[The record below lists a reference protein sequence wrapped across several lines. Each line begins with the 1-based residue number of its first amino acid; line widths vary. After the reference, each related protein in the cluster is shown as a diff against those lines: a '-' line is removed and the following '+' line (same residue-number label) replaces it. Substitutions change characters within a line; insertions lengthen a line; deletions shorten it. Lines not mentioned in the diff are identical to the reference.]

1 MHNAGKGSDFPLR
14 ARTEH
19 DTIPRVMFYITTA
32 IDYTNG
38 SPHIGHAYEKVLADV
53 LARWH
58 RMCGEETFLL
68 TGVDQ
73 HGQKVQQKAEAA
85 GISPLQFAQ
94 DVTQKFTALWKR
106 LGISYDGWAATT
118 DPRHEL
124 CVQKILT
131 NLRDRGCLYK
141 KAYKGFYS
149 VRQEQFLTDKERGE
163 DGSFGP
169 EWGEVIE
176 LEEEN
181 WYFNLTAHIPW
192 LKQYVT
198 THPEVVTPEFRR
210 QDLLMAIDR
219 ATNDLC
225 ISRPKERLSWGIP
238 LPVDPDFVT
247 YVWFDALINYIS
259 FAGYLAEGDDTLPDF
274 SKLWPAACEV
284 IGKDI
289 LIPAHGIY
297 WLCMLHA
304 MGFPDDKMPRLLVH
318 GWLNIKGEKM
328 SKSLGN
334 IVDPND
340 LCDHF
345 GAEALRYYIVRDTKT
360 GYDSDYD
367 VERLRMLYNTELAN
381 DLGNLANR
389 SLNMCVRYCTGVVHT
404 PKGDD
409 ELSADLRKNLAAA
422 EKTFVEQMD
431 AYNTADALGALNAHV
446 GLCNAYIEQKQ
457 PWSLAKDPEKAEEL
471 QRVLYHLLES
481 VAHVSYLLGCVLPDA
496 SARLLAQ
503 LRVDAASLAPQTLA
517 WGVLKEGHEVQA
529 PSPVFPRIL
538 TEEEKAKMA
547 ARASAKAAKARK
559 S

>member
-1 MHNAGKGSDFPLR
+1 
-14 ARTEH
+14 
-19 DTIPRVMFYITTA
+19 MFYITTA

-38 SPHIGHAYEKVLADV
+38 APHIGHAYEKVLADV

-58 RMCGEETFLL
+58 RMCGEETYFL

-73 HGQKVQQKAEAA
+73 HGQKVQQKAEEA
-85 GISPLQFAQ
+85 GIEPLEYAQ
-94 DVTQKFTALWKR
+94 QVTQKFTALWKR
-106 LGISYDGWAATT
+106 LDVSYDAWAATS
-118 DPRHEL
+118 DPRHEK
-124 CVQKILT
+124 CVQRILT
-131 NLRDRGCLYK
+131 ELRDKGCLYK
-141 KAYKGFYS
+141 KSYKGFYS

-163 DGSFGP
+163 DGQFGS

-225 ISRPKERLSWGIP
+225 ISRPKERLAWGIP
-238 LPVDPDFVT
+238 LPFDPDFVT

-259 FAGYLAEGDDTLPDF
+259 FAGYLAEEDDTLPNF

-304 MGFPDDKMPRLLVH
+304 MGFPDDQMPRLLVH

-389 SLNMCVRYCTGVVHT
+389 SLNMCARYCAAVVHT
-404 PKGDD
+404 PNGDD
-409 ELSADLRKNLAAA
+409 ELSADLRKSLATA
-422 EKTFVEQMD
+422 EKTFAEQMD
-431 AYNTADALGALNAHV
+431 VYNTADALGALNAHV

-457 PWSLAKDPEKAEEL
+457 PWALAKAPEKVDEL

-481 VAHVSYLLGCVLPDA
+481 VTHVSYLLGCVLPDA

-503 LRVDAASLAPQTLA
+503 LQVDATVLTPQTLA
-517 WGVLKEGHEVQA
+517 WGVLKGGHEVQA

-547 ARASAKAAKARK
+547 ARAAAKAAKNK
-559 S
+559 ES

>member
-1 MHNAGKGSDFPLR
+1 
-14 ARTEH
+14 
-19 DTIPRVMFYITTA
+19 MFYITTA

-38 SPHIGHAYEKVLADV
+38 APHIGHAYEKVLADV

-58 RMCGEETFLL
+58 RMCGEPTYLL

-85 GISPLQFAQ
+85 GIEPLQYAQ
-94 DVTQKFTALWKR
+94 EVTQKFTALWER
-106 LGISYDGWAATT
+106 LGLQYDGWAATT
-118 DPRHEL
+118 DPRHEA

-131 NLRDRGCLYK
+131 ALRDKGCLYK

-149 VRQEQFLTDKERGE
+149 VRQEQFLTDKERQE
-163 DGSFGP
+163 DGTFGP

-181 WYFNLTAHIPW
+181 WYFNLTQHIPW
-192 LKQYVT
+192 LKEYVT

-210 QDLLMAIDR
+210 QDLLMAIER

-238 LPVDPDFVT
+238 LPFDPDFVT

-259 FAGYLAEGDDTLPDF
+259 FAGYLAEEGSQLPDF
-274 SKLWPAACEV
+274 QKLWPAACEV

-304 MGFPDDKMPRLLVH
+304 MGFADEQMPQLLVH

-340 LCDHF
+340 LCDVF
-345 GAEALRYYIVRDTKT
+345 GAEALRYYLVRDTKT

-367 VERLRMLYNTELAN
+367 PERLKMIYNTELAN

-389 SLNMCVRYCTGVVHT
+389 SLNMCVRYCEGVVHL
-404 PKGDD
+404 PEGDD
-409 ELSADLRKNLAAA
+409 ELSAAIRASLAAT
-422 EKTFVEQMD
+422 EKTFIEQMN
-431 AYNTADALGALNAHV
+431 AYNTADALAALNAHV
-446 GLCNAYIEQKQ
+446 GLCNGYIEQTQ
-457 PWSLAKDPEKAEEL
+457 PWVLAKDAEKLPEL
-471 QRVLYHLLES
+471 QRVLAHLLES
-481 VAHVSYLLGCVLPDA
+481 CAHVGYLLGCVLPEA
-496 SARLLAQ
+496 SARLLEQ
-503 LRVDAASLAPQTLA
+503 LQVPTIGLTPQGLT
-517 WGVLKEGHEVQA
+517 WGLLQEGHTVQA
-529 PSPVFPRIL
+529 PSPVFPRLL
-538 TEEEKAKMA
+538 TPEEKEKMA
-547 ARASAKAAKARK
+547 AKAAAKAARKANQA
-559 S
+559 